1 MQKEPSY
8 GKEHFWSALTWCLSG
23 KKVHTIFP
31 FKKYTSAYITI
42 CRITFFHFL
51 PLEHIILFGHNQWN
65 EIISNQMEHDPIY
78 QIQSHVKNVH
88 RFDQRSDQTIRYSSP
103 NPTVGSDCRPLL
115 NRQADSDD

>member
-42 CRITFFHFL
+42 CRITFFHFS

-78 QIQSHVKNVH
+78 QIQSHVKNIH
-88 RFDQRSDQTIRYSSP
+88 RGLIRDRIRLSDIHHPIRQLDQIVSH
-103 NPTVGSDCRPLL
+103 C
-115 NRQADSDD
+115 